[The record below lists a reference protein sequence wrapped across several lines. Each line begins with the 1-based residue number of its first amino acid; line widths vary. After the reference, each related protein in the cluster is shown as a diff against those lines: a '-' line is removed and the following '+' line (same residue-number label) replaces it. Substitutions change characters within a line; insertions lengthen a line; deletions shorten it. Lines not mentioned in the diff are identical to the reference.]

1 MTLRI
6 AAFSAY
12 LMAALA
18 MGCATTQRAPVVD
31 RSGGAAGPARPSQ
44 PAAKQ
49 PTAPAGTGATSSTAP
64 AGTGAAASNTAPKPP
79 SDVVVARAPPAWD
92 PNDPRP
98 DFHTVLRGET
108 LFGIALAY
116 GLTYREIAEWNS
128 LTEPYVIRVGQ
139 QLRLR
144 SAQNN
149 VTVLPAKPTS
159 VDSTTIITDQTQE
172 AGTLGGGE
180 SAAPVPPPAVPVPAP
195 AQAPQSA
202 AAPKTVLIKSEPKA
216 LKLPYT
222 EANWARFETEV
233 PPAPAAK
240 VANAAA
246 PVIDRSVDAPAEK
259 PVETLALPKAESS
272 AKPEGAPGPIAL
284 AAPSVVVE
292 GVEWAWPAPSKVASN
307 FSDASK
313 GIALAG
319 AAGQSVLASAAGQV
333 SYVGNSL
340 RGYGKMIV
348 IKHNKMFLSVYAHNS
363 KVFVKEGQNVGK
375 GQKIAEMG
383 NTDSEGVVLHFE
395 IRRYGKPV
403 DPLKYLPNGAS
414 S

>member
-1 MTLRI
+1 MTLR
-6 AAFSAY
+6 ATALSAY
-12 LMAALA
+12 LILALA
-18 MGCATTQRAPVVD
+18 TGCATTQRAPVVE
-31 RSGGAAGPARPSQ
+31 RSGGAPATATTRPSQ
-44 PAAKQ
+44 PAAGALKT
-49 PTAPAGTGATSSTAP
+49 PTTSTAP
-64 AGTGAAASNTAPKPP
+64 AAPAPSAAPANPP
-79 SDVVVARAPPAWD
+79 SEVVVARAQPSWD

-98 DFHTVLRGET
+98 DFHSVQRGET

-116 GLTYREIAEWNS
+116 GLTYREIAEWNG
-128 LTEPYVIRVGQ
+128 LAEPYVIKVGQ

-144 SAQNN
+144 AAQNN
-149 VTVLPAKPTS
+149 VTVIPAKPTS

-180 SAAPVPPPAVPVPAP
+180 IVTPAP
-195 AQAPQSA
+195 AQAPAPSAPATTPAPQSGA
-202 AAPKTVLIKSEPKA
+202 AAKVVATKSEPKA

-222 EANWARFETEV
+222 EANWSRFESDAL
-233 PPAPAAK
+233 PLPAAK
-240 VANAAA
+240 SAA
-246 PVIDRSVDAPAEK
+246 PIVERSATKPAEK
-259 PVETLALPKAESS
+259 PVETIALPSTQSA
-272 AKPEGAPGPIAL
+272 AKPESAPQSTAL

-292 GVEWAWPAPSKVASN
+292 GVEWAWPAPSKVAN
-307 FSDASK
+307 GFSDVSK
-313 GIALAG
+313 GIALTG
-319 AAGQSVLASAAGQV
+319 SLGQSVLASAAGQV

>member
-1 MTLRI
+1 V
-6 AAFSAY
+6 
-12 LMAALA
+12 
-18 MGCATTQRAPVVD
+18 Q
-31 RSGGAAGPARPSQ
+31 
-44 PAAKQ
+44 
-49 PTAPAGTGATSSTAP
+49 
-64 AGTGAAASNTAPKPP
+64 
-79 SDVVVARAPPAWD
+79 
-92 PNDPRP
+92 
-98 DFHTVLRGET
+98 RGET

-116 GLTYREIAEWNS
+116 GLTYREVAEWNGMI
-128 LTEPYVIRVGQ
+128 EPYVIKVGQ

-144 SAQNN
+144 PAQNN
-149 VTVLPAKPTS
+149 VTVIPARPTA

-172 AGTLGGGE
+172 AGTLGGD
-180 SAAPVPPPAVPVPAP
+180 AAPPAQVPAPPAAPATPQSSVPAP
-195 AQAPQSA
+195 APAQGA
-202 AAPKTVLIKSEPKA
+202 AAPSTPPTAMPRSIPVKTEPRA

-222 EANWARFETEV
+222 EANWARFEQVAT
-233 PPAPAAK
+233 PAGKSAAPIVEGPAADK
-240 VANAAA
+240 AT
-246 PVIDRSVDAPAEK
+246 EK
-259 PVETLALPKAESS
+259 PVEVSTLPKTEPKAES
-272 AKPEGAPGPIAL
+272 AAAATAM

-292 GVEWAWPAPSKVASN
+292 GVEWTWPAVSKVTRD
-307 FSDASK
+307 FSDVSK

-319 AAGQSVLASAAGQV
+319 SQGQNVLASAAGQV

-363 KVFVKEGQNVGK
+363 KVFVKEGQSVGK

-383 NTDSEGVVLHFE
+383 NTEAEGAVLHFE